1 MSEELQS
8 AGEQW
13 EYKFLRCGNPLFRD
27 TDGLQSALAEES
39 AAGWSLVEKLDD
51 RRIRLKRPVSAR
63 DHDGALGLDPYR
75 TMTPSMLAEVKRLGN
90 RNLIV
95 VAGFI
100 LIVVIIFAVALS

>member
-27 TDGLQSALAEES
+27 AEGLQRVLAEES

-90 RNLIV
+90 RNLV
-95 VAGFI
+95 FGAVFF
-100 LIVVIIFAVALS
+100 LIVVIIFAVALN